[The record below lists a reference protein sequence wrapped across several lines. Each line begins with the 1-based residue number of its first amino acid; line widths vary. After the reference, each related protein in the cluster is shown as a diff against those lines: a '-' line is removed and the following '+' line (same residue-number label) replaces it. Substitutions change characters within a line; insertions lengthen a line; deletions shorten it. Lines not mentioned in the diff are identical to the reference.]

1 MIETVYRSF
10 ILVGSLLLVILLS
23 IQLWWSANKAAI
35 KLDQGSTTDTGI
47 FPKRSRNVNAW
58 WNANPTS
65 DPNDPQ
71 GNLSLAAYPSK
82 LQGTTDVTKN
92 GHPIRIV
99 IPPTSSCPIFRP
111 QDNGSVDPPLI
122 T

>member
-10 ILVGSLLLVILLS
+10 ILIGSILLVILLS

-58 WNANPTS
+58 WNANPTG
-65 DPNDPQ
+65 DP
-71 GNLSLAAYPSK
+71 SLNAYPAK
-82 LQGTTDVTKN
+82 LQT
-92 GHPIRIV
+92 GHAIRIV